1 MRTAAIGNSRRISVY
16 IDLSL
21 YKPAT
26 VISTLALSLASGLSI
41 LDAAIL
47 SNIAAGIVDGKL
59 GTASVR
65 PEELTSAI
73 DCLQGSGFPISNGKR
88 GTGNGEPHLFYLPEN
103 LIRSDS
109 LNAEVPAAG
118 FLYRGGSGRR
128 CVSDTRA
135 SCPAVARASA

>member
-47 SNIAAGIVDGKL
+47 SNIAAGIVVGKL
-59 GTASVR
+59 GTASVT
-65 PEELTSAI
+65 PEELTAAI
-73 DCLQGSGFPISNGKR
+73 DCL
-88 GTGNGEPHLFYLPEN
+88 
-103 LIRSDS
+103 
-109 LNAEVPAAG
+109 
-118 FLYRGGSGRR
+118 
-128 CVSDTRA
+128 
-135 SCPAVARASA
+135 